1 MESTVD
7 WKKISGFSGPEQS
20 PGFLLWQIS
29 TQWRRRIE
37 NALSTVGL
45 THPQFVLLAS
55 VGWLSR
61 KGNAASQVELAR
73 HCKMD
78 INMTSQILRTL
89 EKRGYIERSQRK
101 GDDRS
106 KFPRV
111 TWSGGKLIEKALPLV
126 ESVDQEFFGKLQEDI
141 GTCVALLQRLGRV
154 VS

>member
-7 WKKISGFSGPEQS
+7 WKKISKFTGPEQS

-37 NALSTVGL
+37 NALSTIGL

-61 KGNAASQVELAR
+61 HGNTASQVELAR

-89 EKRGYIERSQRK
+89 EKKGYVARSQHK
-101 GDDRS
+101 GNDRS

-111 TWSGGKLIEKALPLV
+111 TGSGSELIEKALPLV
-126 ESVDQEFFGKLQEDI
+126 ESVDREFFAKWQDDV
-141 GTCVALLQRLGRV
+141 GTYVALLQRLV
-154 VS
+154 